1 MQISLDLITGVIAF
15 VFTLMVFSYVF
26 ADNPVFRAALHIFIG
41 VSAGYVAAVVWHQVL
56 MPRLVEPLVNGS
68 LTQRLIL
75 VVPVLLGLSLLFKV
89 SQRAAPLGSAAM
101 AFLVGTGAAV
111 AITGALT
118 GTLFPQFMAAIG
130 QFDLSGSPDLGL
142 MAEQFSYALVAL
154 VGTVVTLVYFQFG
167 VRDKSETQ
175 TSGRR
180 NALMRI
186 LAYLGQIFV
195 AVTFGALFAG
205 VFIAALTALIERTD
219 FIINLFTGF

>member
-15 VFTLMVFSYVF
+15 VFTLMVFSYVLS
-26 ADNPVFRAALHIFIG
+26 DNPVFRAALHIFIG
-41 VSAGYVAAVVWHQVL
+41 VSAGYAAAVTWHQVL
-56 MPRLVEPLVNGS
+56 VPRLVEPLINGS
-68 LTQRLIL
+68 MVERGLL
-75 VVPVLLGLSLLFKV
+75 VIPVLLGLSLLFKV
-89 SQRAAPLGSAAM
+89 SQRAASLGSAAM

-130 QFDLSGSPDLGL
+130 RFDMSRSSGLAA
-142 MAEQFSYALVAL
+142 AEQLAYASVAL
-154 VGTVVTLVYFQFG
+154 LGTAVTLVYFQFG

-180 NALMRI
+180 NTVIRI

-195 AVTFGALFAG
+195 AITFGALFAG
-205 VFIAALTALIERTD
+205 VFTAALTALIERTD